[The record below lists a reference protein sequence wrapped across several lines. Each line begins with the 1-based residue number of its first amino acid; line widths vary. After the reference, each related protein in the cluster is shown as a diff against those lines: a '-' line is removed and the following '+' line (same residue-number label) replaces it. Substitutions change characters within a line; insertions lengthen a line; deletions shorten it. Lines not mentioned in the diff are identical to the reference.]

1 MCSVILMA
9 GEPLLAQGKD
19 YPALDLTRIQREVN
33 LMETILADMLSNGY
47 RLSQPFSDSR
57 VRGVYV
63 PAVGMIFRVS
73 TSPYITSM
81 QYYMRTRSGEK
92 RDSQSGVYIIGPGG
106 EIAKTNAASYRALI
120 DSTIF
125 EFLEYYADAS
135 GQLDDQEKVIV
146 VYEPGTYVSALALQ
160 GNQSHAL
167 GSATFSAK
175 KADIASVR
183 ARKLDRERFV
193 QKIAVT
199 DAQQNKQVNERL
211 RRFASV
217 CKAMLNDNEQQNGY
231 RIYGEVSNLFLDD
244 FGAIYMFDAVKSVQT
259 PHNIIIRIQDEIRR
273 QEQVVQQLSERA
285 RKKDDSRDVDEIL
298 AQLQAESDA
307 KRSKDDRKAYE
318 EFEQRIS
325 DLMLSYGR
333 SLQMLDADQM
343 LTVAVKILDNPHLV
357 PERVVFQL
365 KKNDLTDFDAG
376 KIDRATML
384 KKVSIKR
391 YGASVQ

>member
-175 KADIASVR
+175 KA
-183 ARKLDRERFV
+183 
-193 QKIAVT
+193 
-199 DAQQNKQVNERL
+199 
-211 RRFASV
+211 
-217 CKAMLNDNEQQNGY
+217 
-231 RIYGEVSNLFLDD
+231 EV
-244 FGAIYMFDAVKSVQT
+244 V
-259 PHNIIIRIQDEIRR
+259 
-273 QEQVVQQLSERA
+273 
-285 RKKDDSRDVDEIL
+285 SR
-298 AQLQAESDA
+298 
-307 KRSKDDRKAYE
+307 
-318 EFEQRIS
+318 
-325 DLMLSYGR
+325 
-333 SLQMLDADQM
+333 
-343 LTVAVKILDNPHLV
+343 
-357 PERVVFQL
+357 
-365 KKNDLTDFDAG
+365 
-376 KIDRATML
+376 
-384 KKVSIKR
+384 
-391 YGASVQ
+391 